1 MKLNSAVIDLLSLDP
16 AVTTVSSQAG
26 GCSTASA
33 AKIVTRD
40 GDDGGK
46 EKRFFMKSGSGK
58 DAELMFA
65 GTRDFC
71 MNSRF
76 F

>member
-1 MKLNSAVIDLLSLDP
+1 MKLDPAVIDLLSLDP

-40 GDDGGK
+40 GDDDGK
-46 EKRFFMKSGSGK
+46 ERRFFMKSGSGK
-58 DAELMFA
+58 DGEVMFA
-65 GTRDFC
+65 GMREFC
-71 MNSRF
+71 ME
-76 F
+76 